1 MNSRRQFLRAAG
13 AAGALLP
20 YAARGARTAE
30 LSYPEVE
37 ARIARRDFKGLTKED
52 LGTPALILDE
62 ALFQKNLETM
72 AAHSK
77 ATGIKLR
84 AHVKIHKCPEIS
96 KRQIALGANGVC
108 CATTAESELLINSGV
123 HGVLHTCQPA
133 GRSQIARTVALA
145 RRDPTFT
152 GVLDDP
158 ITVAALEEALAAAHT
173 KMNVIVDVYA
183 GLNRQGCQPGEN
195 ALQLAQRVDQSKHMK
210 LVGMMGYSGGAS
222 HTHGWEARKK
232 KSGDDVAAMIESV
245 ALCRKSGLPIEIIT
259 GGSTGTYN
267 IDTENHFTELQ
278 AGSYI
283 FMDTLYR
290 KIGGKSD
297 EHVYSDFE
305 PALSVMTT
313 VISKTRPNQCAVD
326 YGNKALLRTTDE
338 VKGRSGV
345 RVDVGGAEYGML
357 LWNDGD
363 RDIKLGERV
372 EIYPSNLDTSVN
384 VYDRYYVARGESIV
398 DVWPIMGRA
407 GAVQR

>member
-1 MNSRRQFLRAAG
+1 MTSRRQFFKVG

-20 YAARGARTAE
+20 YGVRAARTE
-30 LSYPEVE
+30 PNYSEIE
-37 ARIARRDFKGLTKED
+37 ARIARRDFHGLTKED

-62 ALFQKNLETM
+62 ALFQKNLEKM
-72 AAHSK
+72 AAHNK
-77 ATGIKLR
+77 ARGLKLR

-96 KRQIALGANGVC
+96 KRQIALGALGVC
-108 CATTAESELLINSGV
+108 CATTAECELMLSSGV
-123 HGVLHTCQPA
+123 HNVLHTCQPA

-158 ITVAALEEALAAAHT
+158 ITVDALEEALDAAHA
-173 KMNVIVDVYA
+173 KMNTVVDVFA
-183 GLNRQGCQPGEN
+183 GLERQGCQPGETS
-195 ALQLAQRVDQSKHMK
+195 LRLAQKVDQSKHLK
-210 LVGMMGYSGGAS
+210 LVGIMGYSGGAS

-232 KSGDDVAAMIESV
+232 KSTDDMAAMLETV
-245 ALCRKSGLPIEIIT
+245 ELCRKSGLPVEVVT

-267 IDTENHFTELQ
+267 IDTENHLTELQ

-290 KIGGKSD
+290 RIGGKDD

-326 YGNKALLRTTDE
+326 YGNKAMLRTTDE
-338 VKGRSGV
+338 VKDRPGV
-345 RVDVGGAEYGML
+345 RIESGGAEYGML
-357 LWNDGD
+357 LLNDGG
-363 RDIKLGERV
+363 RDIKLAERV

-384 VYDRYYVARGESIV
+384 VYDRIYVARGESIV
-398 DVWPIMGRA
+398 DAWPIMGRA
-407 GAVQR
+407 GATQR